1 MSESIIQL
9 SVFTVLSCPYS
20 SLSSLLIL
28 PLLLFHPPPST
39 PPPNT
44 TLSQEDSPLGVWASN
59 CICSCEETCEVLQTV
74 YSKCQLK
81 TRIPALLMNR
91 AVGLC
96 LWKAHAFRFCILLHA
111 YTYIS
116 TAFIALATKLMFI
129 FHNVSFGAFAVYGY
143 KLAQHNRYICIVFAM
158 HIEQMQHP
166 EESPMLDL
174 FWMDTYT
181 QDTILY
187 FKLTAKSK
195 FSVHTYCIT

>member
-28 PLLLFHPPPST
+28 PLLLFHPPLQPPPP

-81 TRIPALLMNR
+81 TRISALLMKR
-91 AVGLC
+91 AVRLC

-111 YTYIS
+111 HTYIY
-116 TAFIALATKLMFI
+116 TVFIALAAKLMFI
-129 FHNVSFGAFAVYGY
+129 FHNVTFGAFAVYALH
-143 KLAQHNRYICIVFAM
+143 KYI
-158 HIEQMQHP
+158 
-166 EESPMLDL
+166 
-174 FWMDTYT
+174 
-181 QDTILY
+181 
-187 FKLTAKSK
+187 
-195 FSVHTYCIT
+195 